1 MYGVVLWTD
10 ASSQRAVIW
19 CDDHGD
25 LAFYN
30 GGSVTDPFEMTEGD
44 LVSVDLHTE
53 GVMRVAQNPRIIAEK
68 AHTGLTD
75 ALRTSGDQTASAA
88 RPTHQVARGAGF
100 GKVIPFRPRMAQ
112 ASSGGVGEGHRSVS

>member
-10 ASSQRAVIW
+10 ASSQCAVIW

-53 GVMRVAQNPRIIAEK
+53 GVMRVAQNPRIISEK
-68 AHTGLTD
+68 SHTGLTD
-75 ALRTSGDQTASAA
+75 ALRTSGAQPASAA
-88 RPTHQVARGAGF
+88 LPTHEDARGTGF
-100 GKVIPFRPRMAQ
+100 GKVIPFRPRKAKN
-112 ASSGGVGEGHRSVS
+112 ASGGAGEGHRSVS